1 MKSCD
6 VRVRLRRRVQT
17 PSFWAI
23 LTASTL
29 LLIAFSGI
37 SPEVSAQTAG
47 QGAIQGT
54 VTDMTGAFVPNA
66 TVSARNQATGIVT
79 TRTTT
84 GDGLYTISP
93 LIPGKY
99 DITVSATGFST
110 LTQQNI
116 QVDALHTVGV
126 NLSLSVGKADQSITV
141 TEAPPQLETTNA
153 TLGAVMEN
161 ETYSNLPL
169 QMSGQQRDPTAFATL
184 VPGAQSGTRAPIIAG
199 TGNYLAEVYL
209 DGLPV
214 TTINQQ
220 GDNRPIS
227 NGLNVDAVDQFQV
240 VTSTPP
246 AEYQGAGLINF
257 TMKSGGSKY
266 HGSAAMFFRNTIFD
280 TWSYTAKSALLKD
293 PNAKKPYEN
302 QNEIAA
308 TFGGPV
314 PFTRNK
320 LFFFAS
326 YDRYHGRN
334 GANPVANTIPTL
346 KMRNGDFTELLPP
359 GTNLTNT
366 SQTGL
371 VGQIYDP
378 TTTSCTAG
386 TCTRQPF
393 KGMLNGVP
401 TLNVIP
407 QSYLSP
413 IAQNMQKYLPEPT
426 NSNRENNYLGGLPSG
441 YDNWSFD
448 TRVDYDINSRQRLS
462 YVLALG
468 TRTN

>member
-153 TLGAVMEN
+153 TLGAVME
-161 ETYSNLPL
+161 TKH
-169 QMSGQQRDPTAFATL
+169 
-184 VPGAQSGTRAPIIAG
+184 I
-199 TGNYLAEVYL
+199 
-209 DGLPV
+209 
-214 TTINQQ
+214 
-220 GDNRPIS
+220 PIS
-227 NGLNVDAVDQFQV
+227 L
-240 VTSTPP
+240 
-246 AEYQGAGLINF
+246 Y
-257 TMKSGGSKY
+257 K
-266 HGSAAMFFRNTIFD
+266 
-280 TWSYTAKSALLKD
+280 
-293 PNAKKPYEN
+293 
-302 QNEIAA
+302 
-308 TFGGPV
+308 
-314 PFTRNK
+314 
-320 LFFFAS
+320 
-326 YDRYHGRN
+326 
-334 GANPVANTIPTL
+334 
-346 KMRNGDFTELLPP
+346 
-359 GTNLTNT
+359 
-366 SQTGL
+366 
-371 VGQIYDP
+371 
-378 TTTSCTAG
+378 
-386 TCTRQPF
+386 
-393 KGMLNGVP
+393 
-401 TLNVIP
+401 
-407 QSYLSP
+407 
-413 IAQNMQKYLPEPT
+413 
-426 NSNRENNYLGGLPSG
+426 
-441 YDNWSFD
+441 
-448 TRVDYDINSRQRLS
+448 
-462 YVLALG
+462 
-468 TRTN
+468 